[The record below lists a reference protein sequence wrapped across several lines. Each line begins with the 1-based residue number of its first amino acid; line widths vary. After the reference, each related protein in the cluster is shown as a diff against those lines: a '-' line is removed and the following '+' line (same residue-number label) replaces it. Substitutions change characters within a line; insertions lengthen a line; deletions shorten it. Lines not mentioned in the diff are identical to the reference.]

1 MSLTGRGCPPAISL
15 RAFTPWQRFDT
26 VPGQQQQGGSVR
38 IELFRMERTQCLYEH
53 EVEYNLSESGVLPV
67 RIEELLDDPAERE
80 RFLSL
85 PLKYAESDG
94 SPLLRERIAAWY
106 PGATADSVLVT

>member
-1 MSLTGRGCPPAISL
+1 M
-15 RAFTPWQRFDT
+15 
-26 VPGQQQQGGSVR
+26 R

-106 PGATADSVLVT
+106 PGIGWISTPPRAIAPQPSVGSAAVPGA